1 MYCTFQ
7 PTYFFGGSRR
17 EDLPGMDDPTN
28 CGLLVSTSGVSDSE
42 LVELARRGD
51 HAAFGVL
58 VDRHRSSAFRAA
70 LAALGSPDDA
80 EEVTQEAFVAAFRA
94 LAGFREQAS
103 FKTWL
108 LSIAWR
114 KALTRR
120 RSVKAL
126 LRRFVAPAE
135 GTEWE
140 FPDQSRGQ
148 ERALIDAELGA
159 HLKRLISAL
168 SPKLR
173 DVLLLTTSGEYTYD
187 EIAGMLGI
195 PLGTVKWRVSESRR
209 QLKSKL
215 AELGYGVAGTSGD

>member
-1 MYCTFQ
+1 
-7 PTYFFGGSRR
+7 
-17 EDLPGMDDPTN
+17 MDDPTN
-28 CGLLVSTSGVSDSE
+28 HGLLVSTSGVSDSE

-126 LRRFVAPAE
+126 LHRFVAPAE

-140 FPDQSRGQ
+140 FPDKSRGP
-148 ERALIDAELGA
+148 ERALIDSELGA
-159 HLKRLISAL
+159 HLKRLISRL

-173 DVLLLTTSGEYTYD
+173 DVLLLTTSGEHTYD
-187 EIAGMLGI
+187 EIAGMLGL

-209 QLKSKL
+209 QWKIKL
-215 AELGYGVAGTSGD
+215 VELGYGHV

>member
-1 MYCTFQ
+1 M
-7 PTYFFGGSRR
+7 
-17 EDLPGMDDPTN
+17 
-28 CGLLVSTSGVSDSE
+28 STSDVSDSE

-58 VDRHRSSAFRAA
+58 VDRHRTSAFRAA

-80 EEVTQEAFVAAFRA
+80 EEVTQEAFVAAFRY
-94 LAGFREQAS
+94 LADFREQAS

-120 RSVKAL
+120 RSVKAMV
-126 LRRFVAPAE
+126 RRFVAPAE

-140 FPDQSRGQ
+140 FPDQSRGP
-148 ERALIDAELGA
+148 ERALIDSELGA
-159 HLKRLISAL
+159 HLKRLISGL

-173 DVLLLTTSGEYTYD
+173 DVLLLTTSGEHTYD
-187 EIAGMLGI
+187 EIAGMLAI
-195 PLGTVKWRVSESRR
+195 PLGTVKWRVAESRR
-209 QLKSKL
+209 QLKGKL
-215 AELGYGVAGTSGD
+215 GELGYGHV